1 MANSVHEGIMNAL
14 ASLERGQERKRKF
27 EDQNYDRAVKEATLR
42 EAGFNIRRDNGGF
55 QIERDPEYVSKT
67 ALEKNKLQLENK
79 LNQFRLDR
87 ANQGIGFN
95 ASPNLKPKSYD
106 EFGMPKDYVDV
117 EQELA
122 QKRKEEELKREFEL
136 QKPLSDTA
144 SGRLAGSKQV
154 IEQVAKLRSMTN
166 PQNFGNMK
174 QGVSKIK
181 IGQKLGITDPSS
193 IRGAVVNAA
202 SLGTAPMLVKTSDEQ
217 KQFELAVNLIAEN
230 LLRARTGAAAP
241 TPEQIRE
248 EARQLVGDDTYE
260 SFLNR
265 IQTSEGF
272 ARDVGEGIRPGF
284 MGQQAAQVPSWVP
297 QDIDYKRWIADGGT
311 EEQLRS
317 ELKRIGRI

>member
-1 MANSVHEGIMNAL
+1 MAKSVHEGIMNAL

-55 QIERDPEYVSKT
+55 QIERDPGYVSTK
-67 ALEKNKLQLENK
+67 ALERQKLQQDLEDQKSARAAMFGGGSVTGAIGPKPIAKSIKFGGQEFINPAASAYELEQKRLEN
-79 LNQFRLDR
+79 
-87 ANQGIGFN
+87 
-95 ASPNLKPKSYD
+95 
-106 EFGMPKDYVDV
+106 V
-117 EQELA
+117 
-122 QKRKEEELKREFEL
+122 

-154 IEQVAKLRSMTN
+154 IEQVGKLRSMTN

-217 KQFELAVNLIAEN
+217 KKFELAVNLIAEN

-265 IQTSEGF
+265 I
-272 ARDVGEGIRPGF
+272 
-284 MGQQAAQVPSWVP
+284 
-297 QDIDYKRWIADGGT
+297 
-311 EEQLRS
+311 
-317 ELKRIGRI
+317 